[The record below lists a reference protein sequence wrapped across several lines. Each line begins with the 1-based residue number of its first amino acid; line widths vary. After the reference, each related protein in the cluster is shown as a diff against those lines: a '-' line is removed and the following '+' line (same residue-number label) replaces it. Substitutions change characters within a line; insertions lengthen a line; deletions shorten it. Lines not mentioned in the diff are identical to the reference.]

1 MVILG
6 YDYDCYRLHGMSS
19 AREINRPSYI
29 CKTVP
34 LYPQDI
40 DIIKK
45 SLVYYFDTL
54 VKFSAEEA
62 LPEITKIDLL
72 SECKTIAKAEMNWK
86 VPPRSL
92 SQIPILMR
100 LIIPNLTKSYVRALN
115 SYHEDLTKSMKTIS
129 SLCNVNIPLRSTDKD
144 LQLVQEALAK
154 IPDCEYTLDE
164 NE

>member
-1 MVILG
+1 M
-6 YDYDCYRLHGMSS
+6 
-19 AREINRPSYI
+19 
-29 CKTVP
+29 P

-72 SECKTIAKAEMNWK
+72 SECKTIAKARDELES
-86 VPPRSL
+86 PPKE
-92 SQIPILMR
+92 PIT
-100 LIIPNLTKSYVRALN
+100 NSYSYALNNSEFNQVICSALN